1 MIVADGIV
9 ILSTEPLS
17 IRSFRVPVLF
27 GQK

>member
-17 IRSFRVPVLF
+17 IRGFRVPVRF
-27 GQK
+27 GQN